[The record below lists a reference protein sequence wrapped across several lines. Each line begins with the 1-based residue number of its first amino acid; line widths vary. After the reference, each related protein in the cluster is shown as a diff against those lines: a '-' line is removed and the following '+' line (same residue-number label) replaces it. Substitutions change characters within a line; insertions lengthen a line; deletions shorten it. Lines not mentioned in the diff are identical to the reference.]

1 MFAPSALSDDRQ
13 QPHLTYRIFEED
25 GPLRI
30 GRSLVDVLV
39 RRADKW
45 RDRRQARST

>member
-39 RRADKW
+39 RRFDKW
-45 RDRRQARST
+45 RDRRQTRSD